1 MGVLIAVTYNATRA
15 GPVVNLVRY
24 FTNWSLLATLFT
36 VILSI
41 IITAD
46 PESDITSNPSNKALH
61 LHSLHHL
68 MYTLTM
74 FMNPV
79 VVSMYWGLIH
89 QDHLNEIR
97 TLYKGDDR
105 LIGIKV

>member
-41 IITAD
+41 IITSD
-46 PESDITSNPSNKALH
+46 PEND
-61 LHSLHHL
+61 
-68 MYTLTM
+68 LT
-74 FMNPV
+74 
-79 VVSMYWGLIH
+79 
-89 QDHLNEIR
+89 
-97 TLYKGDDR
+97 KGP
-105 LIGIKV
+105 